1 MSKSIVANRYA
12 QALYE
17 LATEKGQT
25 SIIQEELLEIKKAF
39 LANQELGVLLENPR
53 LPLAK
58 KKEILATLFEGANL
72 LIQNTLF
79 VLLEKKRLNEIIN
92 FVDEFVNFVNDA
104 TGIADAKVY
113 STRPLTESESAA
125 ISSAFAK
132 KIGKQS
138 LRINNIID
146 PTLIGGIRLQIGNR
160 IYDSSLANK
169 LERLKRD
176 MLIGS

>member
-12 QALYE
+12 QALFE

-39 LANQELGVLLENPR
+39 LANPKLGELLANPR
-53 LPLAK
+53 FPLAK
-58 KKEILATLFEGANL
+58 KKELLATLFVGASA
-72 LIQNTLF
+72 LIQDTMF

-92 FVDEFVNFVNDA
+92 FVDEFVDFVNDA
-104 TGIADAKVY
+104 AGIADAKVY
-113 STRPLTESESAA
+113 STRPLTESETAA

-146 PTLIGGIRLQIGNR
+146 PALIGGIRLQIGNR
-160 IYDSSLANK
+160 IFDSSLANK
-169 LERLKRD
+169 LERLQRD

>member
-17 LATEKGQT
+17 LAVEKGQT

-39 LANQELGVLLENPR
+39 QANQDLGQLFENPR
-53 LPLAK
+53 FSLAK
-58 KKEILATLFEGANL
+58 KKELITTLFNGANAL
-72 LIQNTLF
+72 LLDTLF

-92 FVDEFVNFVNDA
+92 FVDEFVDFVNDA
-104 TGIADAKVY
+104 AGIAEAKVY
-113 STRPLTESESAA
+113 STRPLTEDESAA

-132 KIGKQS
+132 RIGKQS

-160 IYDSSLANK
+160 IYDSSLVNK

-176 MLIGS
+176 MIGS